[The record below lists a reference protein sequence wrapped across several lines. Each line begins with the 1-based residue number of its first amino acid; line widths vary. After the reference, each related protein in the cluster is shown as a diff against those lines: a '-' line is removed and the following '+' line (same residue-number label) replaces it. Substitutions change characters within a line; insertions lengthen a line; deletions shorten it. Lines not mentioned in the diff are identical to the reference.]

1 MISIIFPAYN
11 EEKTVAELHRKIVES
26 VRGIGELFEIIAVDN
41 ASTDGTYH
49 ELSKLSPIKIIR
61 IAHNIGQTAA
71 LDAGIHTAR
80 GDVVVTMDADLQN
93 DPADIPRMFGKLR
106 EGYDAVVGWREGR
119 ADPFGRRLFS
129 KTANWITRKV
139 LGLELRDYACALKM
153 FKRELVSDVHL
164 YGEMHVFLA
173 AILHYRGARVVELPV
188 THHERTQG
196 LSKHTFVKG
205 IKDLADLFTVKF
217 LFSTSRPLLLFG
229 GVAVFSWCI
238 AGGAVI
244 FAVVLKVMELR
255 NFAQTPLPV
264 IASLFIILGFL
275 LVMGGF
281 LAELILR
288 AYYEGKG
295 HRPYRIKEIIERK

>member
-1 MISIIFPAYN
+1 MISVIFPAYN
-11 EEKTVAELHRKIVES
+11 EEENVQELHRRIIAS
-26 VRGIGELFEIIAVDN
+26 LSRIGQPFEVIAVDN
-41 ASTDGTYH
+41 ASTDKTL
-49 ELSKLSPIKIIR
+49 EKLLTLSPIKIIR
-61 IAHNIGQTAA
+61 IASNIGQTAA
-71 LDAGIHTAR
+71 LDAGIHAAA
-80 GDVVVTMDADLQN
+80 GEVVVTMDADLQN
-93 DPADIPRMFGKLR
+93 DPADIPAMFEKLKD
-106 EGYDAVVGWREGR
+106 GYDAVVGWRTGR

-139 LGLELRDYACALKM
+139 LGLTLHDYACALKM
-153 FKRELVSDVHL
+153 FKRELVADVHL

-173 AILHYRGARVVELPV
+173 AILHYRGARLAELPV
-188 THHERTQG
+188 RHHQRRQG

-229 GVAVFSWCI
+229 GVAVFSWLVAAAAAILAI
-238 AGGAVI
+238 A
-244 FAVVLKVMELR
+244 LKVMELR

-295 HRPYRIKEIIERK
+295 RRPYRIKEIIER

>member
-11 EEKTVAELHRKIVES
+11 EEKTVSKLHQKIIEAM
-26 VRGIGELFEIIAVDN
+26 RPTGEQFEVIAVDN
-41 ASTDGTYH
+41 ASTDNTFN
-49 ELSKLSPIKIIR
+49 ELAKLSPVKIIR

-71 LDAGIHTAR
+71 LDAGIHAAR

-93 DPADIPRMFGKLR
+93 DPADIPRMLAKLN
-106 EGYDAVVGWREGR
+106 EGYDAVVGWRTGR
-119 ADPFGRRLFS
+119 ADPFGRRVFS
-129 KTANWITRKV
+129 RTANWITRKV
-139 LGLELRDYACALKM
+139 LGLALHDYACALKL
-153 FKRELVSDVHL
+153 FKRELVADVRL

-173 AILHYRGARVVELPV
+173 AILHYRGGRVTELPV
-188 THHERTQG
+188 AHHERTQG

-229 GVAVFSWCI
+229 SFAALSWFVAFAAVALAI
-238 AGGAVI
+238 A
-244 FAVVLKVMELR
+244 LKVMELR

-288 AYYEGKG
+288 AYYESKG
-295 HRPYRIKEIIERK
+295 HRPYRIKDVIER

>member
-1 MISIIFPAYN
+1 MISVIFPAYN
-11 EEKTVAELHRKIVES
+11 EEENVQELHRRIIAS
-26 VRGIGELFEIIAVDN
+26 LSGLGEAFEVIAVDN
-41 ASTDGTYH
+41 ASTDKTL
-49 ELSKLSPIKIIR
+49 EKLLALSPIKVIC
-61 IAHNIGQTAA
+61 IANNIGQTAA
-71 LDAGIHTAR
+71 LDAGIHAAR

-93 DPADIPRMFGKLR
+93 DPADIPRMLAKLN
-106 EGYDAVVGWREGR
+106 EGYDVVAGWRRGR

-129 KTANWITRKV
+129 KTANWVTRKV
-139 LGLELRDYACALKM
+139 LGLALRDYACALKM
-153 FKRELVSDVHL
+153 FKRELIIDVHL

-173 AILHYRGARVVELPV
+173 AILHYRGARVAELPV
-188 THHERTQG
+188 AHHERTQG
-196 LSKHTFVKG
+196 LSKHTFIKG

-229 GVAVFSWCI
+229 GVAVASWFI
-238 AGGAVI
+238 AACAVALAI
-244 FAVVLKVMELR
+244 VLKVAELR

-295 HRPYRIKEIIERK
+295 HRPYRIREIIER